1 MTTSDLR
8 GVSKNNPAKPLPV
21 AEPHDAGRAEGEET
35 MASTSGCKLVGLGGW
50 WGAQQPPSPFLPWLL
65 PEPSQRFV
73 GSGGGGADSQ
83 REGGPTAP
91 QPVSRNGGLDI
102 GCQERL
108 GGSGSGGWGPLEW
121 IELAI
126 CG

>member
-1 MTTSDLR
+1 MLSSPRAPSSR
-8 GVSKNNPAKPLPV
+8 GCSQNL
-21 AEPHDAGRAEGEET
+21 
-35 MASTSGCKLVGLGGW
+35 
-50 WGAQQPPSPFLPWLL
+50 
-65 PEPSQRFV
+65 SQRFV

-91 QPVSRNGGLDI
+91 QLVSRNGGLDI

-121 IELAI
+121 VELAI

>member
-50 WGAQQPPSPFLPWLL
+50 GGAQQPPSPFLPWLL
-65 PEPSQRFV
+65 PESQPKICWFR
-73 GSGGGGADSQ
+73 GRGG
-83 REGGPTAP
+83 R
-91 QPVSRNGGLDI
+91 QPA
-102 GCQERL
+102 
-108 GGSGSGGWGPLEW
+108 GGWAHGTSAGQQEW
-121 IELAI
+121 GA
-126 CG
+126 